1 MLPAISAV
9 GTWRWSDRESGPAP
23 RADAQCGHMSR
34 NALTSALAVQKANTR
49 GYTTRKLHKR
59 TTPDFIAEF

>member
-1 MLPAISAV
+1 
-9 GTWRWSDRESGPAP
+9 
-23 RADAQCGHMSR
+23 MSR
-34 NALTSALAVQKANTR
+34 NALTSALAVPKANNR